1 MHKLKASASSL
12 TSTDQKAP
20 KYPKVN

>member
-1 MHKLKASASSL
+1 MHKLKASSL
-12 TSTDQKAP
+12 TSTGQEAP